1 MDGSY
6 TMLTYGGQ
14 AGIVIA
20 RDGSSRLVTAKHNLI
35 EKELECR
42 TISCKGTYFRLQG
55 SSNRTMIGF
64 GDMNCSQPVRGL
76 PLRNDAIWK
85 SGIDISW
92 GQKITVEDLGQNRY
106 DHMSKNIG
114 KFEMVDADF
123 EYIAGQMVSFAIYSP
138 WIVAT
143 WENAVRGSDFE
154 TDNVTEAE
162 LAKLFGSAGSIT
174 IYTGKISFVGEH
186 HIEYSVNSFKGCSG
200 AIVFLLNYDLP
211 ESVEVSDHGKA
222 IAVHAGFSTV
232 LGTNLGFKLN
242 DDDVVDNN

>member
-1 MDGSY
+1 LGLQCKDDSY

-14 AGIVIA
+14 AGIA
-20 RDGSSRLVTAKHNLI
+20 HDGIPCLVTAKHNLI
-35 EKELECR
+35 EKELEFR
-42 TISCKGTYFRLQG
+42 TISCTGTYFRLQG
-55 SSNRTMIGF
+55 SSKCAMI
-64 GDMNCSQPVRGL
+64 GDMNCCQPVRGL

-242 DDDVVDNN
+242 DDVVDNN